1 MRTETELLESLKKN
15 RAERVRLLMQ
25 KDKEQLVKMI
35 ESMGH
40 FNVADKD
47 IEWLENKITKGA

>member
-1 MRTETELLESLKKN
+1 MRTEIELLASLKNN

-35 ESMGH
+35 ERMGH
-40 FNVADKD
+40 FNLADED
-47 IEWLENKITKGA
+47 IQWLENKIKQEA